1 MSLLCLVR
9 HGLSKNHYQDRG
21 QQLLGKPGRAHR
33 KCLALP
39 GMQGLASQ
47 SKTQLGGQ
55 RPTVGAYSIP
65 DFMHGGLGAEC
76 DGTSLDTAVR

>member
-1 MSLLCLVR
+1 MACPNR
-9 HGLSKNHYQDRG
+9 YQDRG

-39 GMQGLASQ
+39 GMQDLASQ

-55 RPTVGAYSIP
+55 RPTVGCLFSP
-65 DFMHGGLGAEC
+65 RFHAERPQAER
-76 DGTSLDTAVR
+76 DGTGLDTAVH